1 MFKMNVNKM
10 LQKLISP
17 HFHPPPA
24 RPKKAE
30 IMAFIR
36 ERHGTLTHFQ
46 CFLSIF
52 KPINCVARFYPLCS
66 LLCCLWEC
74 CQEEE
79 EEDGVQQAAH
89 IRYQHTLTPNTASQG
104 RLAEQEIVLH
114 GL

>member
-1 MFKMNVNKM
+1 MFNMNENKM

-17 HFHPPPA
+17 HFHPPT

-52 KPINCVARFYPLCS
+52 KPTNCLFLPAVL
-66 LLCCLWEC
+66 
-74 CQEEE
+74 
-79 EEDGVQQAAH
+79 
-89 IRYQHTLTPNTASQG
+89 I
-104 RLAEQEIVLH
+104 IVLSLGMLSGGRGGRWSPAGCSH
-114 GL
+114 QVPTHPDT